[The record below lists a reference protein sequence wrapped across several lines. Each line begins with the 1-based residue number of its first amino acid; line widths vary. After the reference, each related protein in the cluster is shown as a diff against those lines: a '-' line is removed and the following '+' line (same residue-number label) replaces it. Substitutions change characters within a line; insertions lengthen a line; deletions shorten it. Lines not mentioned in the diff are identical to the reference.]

1 MTWKGSAF
9 HVSNTIFFFSFQA
22 TGVGIRDATEL
33 GLLDLYIGKYWGLK
47 FATQAACT
55 ILTVDQVNYLLLRD
69 KVSKYCGLM
78 SLQVVY
84 TVVIR

>member
-9 HVSNTIFFFSFQA
+9 HVSNTIFFFH
-22 TGVGIRDATEL
+22 VGIRDATEL

-55 ILTVDQVNYLLLRD
+55 ILTVDQVNYFPLRD
-69 KVSKYCGLM
+69 IVSKYSGLM
-78 SLQVVY
+78 LLQVVY